1 MAMKITFKDI
11 PKGFF
16 RAQVT
21 EIKEETGRWGPYLR
35 IIFTITEKGLLYHY
49 KFAGIV
55 KPVPLRQS
63 KLFRWAN
70 NILGQ
75 EPEERFS
82 TEELI
87 GKECLI
93 YLSKNGNYYSVTD
106 VSINRDVGV

>member
-1 MAMKITFKDI
+1 MKIAFKDI
-11 PKGFF
+11 PIGLF
-16 RAQVT
+16 RARVS
-21 EIKEETGRWGPYLR
+21 EIKEKNGPWGPYLR
-35 IIFTITEKGLLYHY
+35 IVFTITEKGLLYHY

-55 KPVPLRQS
+55 KTAPFRQS

-75 EPEERFS
+75 EPEDRFS
-82 TEELI
+82 TDELI

-106 VSINRDVGV
+106 VCLNKDVLP